1 MANTKISEL
10 PSTTTI
16 TDEDAM
22 PVVQEG
28 VTKKFT
34 GVLTALKT
42 LLGIGDPET
51 LQTQSKE
58 VVGAVN
64 ELNGK
69 TEEVA
74 TDIGE
79 LKESSTVLEAQ
90 VYLENFK
97 STDGSSFQKNF
108 LNFGQL
114 DFDKEAYF
122 AKGDSESGWTNTPSI
137 IGNTVWI
144 GARRVYNHNNQHV
157 LIEITEFYPSHG
169 RIWTNF
175 YNVSYWSGWKS
186 VTPQ

>member
-69 TEEVA
+69 TE
-74 TDIGE
+74 
-79 LKESSTVLEAQ
+79 
-90 VYLENFK
+90 
-97 STDGSSFQKNF
+97 SSFT
-108 LNFGQL
+108 L
-114 DFDKEAYF
+114 DPSSGLIIRGTQTVRKTSHEISVSMAFSLSKSINEPIVIAVLPEGFRPERNITKFVSLGGKSALLSIYSNGEVRLGYTAGEISEDAYIYI
-122 AKGDSESGWTNTPSI
+122 DETLMI
-137 IGNTVWI
+137 
-144 GARRVYNHNNQHV
+144 
-157 LIEITEFYPSHG
+157 
-169 RIWTNF
+169 
-175 YNVSYWSGWKS
+175 
-186 VTPQ
+186 

>member
-34 GVLTALKT
+34 GVLVALKT

-69 TEEVA
+69 TPFVEFHTQNVDLVEGTNDIYVSGYPKAGFDQWLLSGYAFLSDA
-74 TDIGE
+74 TTTPLCGTVD
-79 LKESSTVLEAQ
+79 SSGRFRMLVNCSRDRPATAIRYYIL
-90 VYLENFK
+90 YIP
-97 STDGSSFQKNF
+97 SS
-108 LNFGQL
+108 
-114 DFDKEAYF
+114 
-122 AKGDSESGWTNTPSI
+122 
-137 IGNTVWI
+137 
-144 GARRVYNHNNQHV
+144 
-157 LIEITEFYPSHG
+157 
-169 RIWTNF
+169 
-175 YNVSYWSGWKS
+175 
-186 VTPQ
+186 

>member
-34 GVLTALKT
+34 GVLVALKT

-69 TEEVA
+69 MPFVEFHSETRDLVA
-74 TDIGE
+74 GINDVHVPGYHKSGFDQWLLSGYAFLSDATTTPLCG
-79 LKESSTVLEAQ
+79 TV
-90 VYLENFK
+90 
-97 STDGSSFQKNF
+97 
-108 LNFGQL
+108 
-114 DFDKEAYF
+114 
-122 AKGDSESGWTNTPSI
+122 DSQGFRMLINCSRDRPGAIIRYYILYIPS
-137 IGNTVWI
+137 
-144 GARRVYNHNNQHV
+144 
-157 LIEITEFYPSHG
+157 
-169 RIWTNF
+169 
-175 YNVSYWSGWKS
+175 
-186 VTPQ
+186 

>member
-34 GVLTALKT
+34 GVLVALKT

-69 TEEVA
+69 RQWTEQ
-74 TDIGE
+74 GE
-79 LKESSTVLEAQ
+79 YTGNSIPAVSDPSAVDVLYEISDGFSGYSLMFRKNTYYVIRSRAYGANDNTYIDYIYNIWAP
-90 VYLENFK
+90 VPFSLAAAVK
-97 STDGSSFQKNF
+97 DGSDVM
-108 LNFGQL
+108 G
-114 DFDKEAYF
+114 
-122 AKGDSESGWTNTPSI
+122 SI
-137 IGNTVWI
+137 TT
-144 GARRVYNHNNQHV
+144 R
-157 LIEITEFYPSHG
+157 
-169 RIWTNF
+169 
-175 YNVSYWSGWKS
+175 VSYR
-186 VTPQ
+186 

>member
-34 GVLTALKT
+34 GVLVALKT

-69 TEEVA
+69 TES
-74 TDIGE
+74 TFTIDP
-79 LKESSTVLEAQ
+79 SSGVISRGT
-90 VYLENFK
+90 
-97 STDGSSFQKNF
+97 QKVR
-108 LNFGQL
+108 
-114 DFDKEAYF
+114 K
-122 AKGDSESGWTNTPSI
+122 T
-137 IGNTVWI
+137 
-144 GARRVYNHNNQHV
+144 
-157 LIEITEFYPSHG
+157 SHAM
-169 RIWTNF
+169 
-175 YNVSYWSGWKS
+175 S
-186 VTPQ
+186 VTMTFSVSGQISEPITIATLPEGFRPSRSISKFIALGSATSVFNITVAGKILIGYMSAPVDEGSYLVVDETILI

>member
-34 GVLTALKT
+34 GVLVALKT

-69 TEEVA
+69 RQWTEQ
-74 TDIGE
+74 GE
-79 LKESSTVLEAQ
+79 YTGNSIPAVSDPSAVDVLYEISDGFSGYSLMFRKNTYYVIRGRAYGANDNTYIDYIYN
-90 VYLENFK
+90 VWAPVPFSFVSAVK
-97 STDGSSFQKNF
+97 DGSDVMS
-108 LNFGQL
+108 
-114 DFDKEAYF
+114 
-122 AKGDSESGWTNTPSI
+122 SI
-137 IGNTVWI
+137 TT
-144 GARRVYNHNNQHV
+144 R
-157 LIEITEFYPSHG
+157 
-169 RIWTNF
+169 
-175 YNVSYWSGWKS
+175 VSYR
-186 VTPQ
+186 

>member
-34 GVLTALKT
+34 GVLVALKT

-69 TEEVA
+69 TEELEELLDSSSQVPGVTSGEKFVGYSNLYKFGSLYVLDILVVA
-74 TDIGE
+74 NNGYAVNDVVASLPVTIKNNIAAGRY
-79 LKESSTVLEAQ
+79 LTSSNGAAMQ
-90 VYLENFK
+90 I
-97 STDGSSFQKNF
+97 
-108 LNFGQL
+108 
-114 DFDKEAYF
+114 A
-122 AKGDSESGWTNTPSI
+122 A
-137 IGNTVWI
+137 IGN
-144 GARRVYNHNNQHV
+144 Q
-157 LIEITEFYPSHG
+157 ITAQNENSSPGTYGGIVVF
-169 RIWTNF
+169 TA
-175 YNVSYWSGWKS
+175 
-186 VTPQ
+186 T

>member
-34 GVLTALKT
+34 GVLVALKT

-69 TEEVA
+69 RQWTEQ
-74 TDIGE
+74 GE
-79 LKESSTVLEAQ
+79 YTGNSIPAISDPSAVDVLYEISDGFSGYSLMFRKNPYYVIRGRAYGANDNTYIDYTYN
-90 VYLENFK
+90 VWAPVPFSFVSAVK
-97 STDGSSFQKNF
+97 DGSDVMS
-108 LNFGQL
+108 
-114 DFDKEAYF
+114 
-122 AKGDSESGWTNTPSI
+122 SI
-137 IGNTVWI
+137 TT
-144 GARRVYNHNNQHV
+144 R
-157 LIEITEFYPSHG
+157 
-169 RIWTNF
+169 
-175 YNVSYWSGWKS
+175 VSYR
-186 VTPQ
+186 

>member
-1 MANTKISEL
+1 MQNNIRCFINFRIL
-10 PSTTTI
+10 F
-16 TDEDAM
+16 
-22 PVVQEG
+22 
-28 VTKKFT
+28 FT
-34 GVLTALKT
+34 FSSPFYA
-42 LLGIGDPET
+42 
-51 LQTQSKE
+51 
-58 VVGAVN
+58 AVN
-64 ELNGK
+64 ALNGK
-69 TEEVA
+69 CEEAA

-122 AKGDSESGWTNTPSI
+122 AKGDSETGWTNTPSI
-137 IGNTVWI
+137 IGNTAWI

-157 LIEITEFYPSHG
+157 LVEIIEFYPSPG
-169 RIWTNF
+169 RIWTNL

>member
-42 LLGIGDPET
+42 LLGIGDPAT
-51 LQTQSKE
+51 LQTQSKQ

-69 TEEVA
+69 MIDGRISFKWEQNESDQLWY
-74 TDIGE
+74 TDIYVDDT
-79 LKESSTVLEAQ
+79 KVAAIP
-90 VYLENFK
+90 
-97 STDGSSFQKNF
+97 
-108 LNFGQL
+108 FG
-114 DFDKEAYF
+114 FNGK
-122 AKGDSESGWTNTPSI
+122 T
-137 IGNTVWI
+137 
-144 GARRVYNHNNQHV
+144 
-157 LIEITEFYPSHG
+157 
-169 RIWTNF
+169 
-175 YNVSYWSGWKS
+175 
-186 VTPQ
+186 

>member
-34 GVLTALKT
+34 GVLVALKT
-42 LLGIGDPET
+42 LLGIGEPSK

-69 TEEVA
+69 TES
-74 TDIGE
+74 TFTIDP
-79 LKESSTVLEAQ
+79 SSGVISRGT
-90 VYLENFK
+90 
-97 STDGSSFQKNF
+97 QKVR
-108 LNFGQL
+108 
-114 DFDKEAYF
+114 K
-122 AKGDSESGWTNTPSI
+122 T
-137 IGNTVWI
+137 
-144 GARRVYNHNNQHV
+144 
-157 LIEITEFYPSHG
+157 SHAM
-169 RIWTNF
+169 
-175 YNVSYWSGWKS
+175 S
-186 VTPQ
+186 VTMTFSVSGQISEPITIATLPEGFRPSRSISKFIALGSVTSVFNITVAGKILIGYMSAPVDEGSYLVVDETILI